1 MAPTGQTGRMP
12 TDDQCGDGAFAYD
25 VASAYDARA
34 AEYIARLGALEQM
47 AAEDRALITDW
58 RDATCGST
66 LDVGC
71 GPGHLTALLAADGRE
86 VLGVDV
92 SAEMISSARTR
103 WQAPTFRRADAEA
116 LPVPTASR
124 GAVLAWY
131 SLIHLP
137 PERLP
142 AALAEFSRVLAPGG
156 SLLLGFFRGEAGE
169 RFEHAVT
176 PAWYWSPEML
186 VELLAEAG
194 FAVEERHARH
204 DPGARPHG
212 AVVARPR

>member
-1 MAPTGQTGRMP
+1 MSA
-12 TDDQCGDGAFAYD
+12 DDGAAGS
-25 VASAYDARA
+25 AAGPITATSAAYDARA

-47 AAEDRALITDW
+47 AGEDRTLITRW
-58 RDATCGST
+58 RDAIRGPM

-71 GPGHLTALLAADGRE
+71 GPGHWTALLAEGGRE

-92 SAEMISSARTR
+92 SAEMIASARAR
-103 WQAPTFRRADAEA
+103 WQVPEFRQADAEG

-142 AALAEFSRVLAPGG
+142 TGLAEISRVLAPGG

-186 VELLAEAG
+186 EELLAEAG

-204 DPGARPHG
+204 DPGSRPHG
-212 AVVARPR
+212 AMVARRR